1 MGFAHYSTAGKSG
14 QQAGTVFLAA
24 PYRYGVFTSGACR
37 ETRDCSFRNLET
49 PLRSISKSLQFADS
63 QSGKPTACVQPP
75 MLVASIPIQGVT
87 VRYFPPCQD
96 ILLQA
101 KCCLH
106 NPGRT
111 GKPRICSLRGLS
123 TPLRYIFNPLQVA
136 ESRERNAL
144 PALQG
149 QSPKYV
155 LSKGEDA
162 PHAQCFPPSQPSPAV
177 SAALPSPSIPTAA
190 SSPLSLCPASRTQ
203 PQLPTAVRTVP
214 GFAVHRPAAP
224 QAEDC
229 RLRRQSSAAAS
240 SLTAHSPPYTAAYI
254 V

>member
-1 MGFAHYSTAGKSG
+1 
-14 QQAGTVFLAA
+14 
-24 PYRYGVFTSGACR
+24 
-37 ETRDCSFRNLET
+37 
-49 PLRSISKSLQFADS
+49 
-63 QSGKPTACVQPP
+63 

-87 VRYFPPCQD
+87 VRHFPSCQD

-123 TPLRYIFNPLQVA
+123 IPLRSIFKLLQVA

-149 QSPKYV
+149 QSPKRV

-162 PHAQCFPPSQPSPAV
+162 PPAQCFPPSHPSPAV
-177 SAALPSPSIPTAA
+177 STARPSPSIAHRSILPAA
-190 SSPLSLCPASRTQ
+190 DVSVFAGPNRGSPRPSGQCPA
-203 PQLPTAVRTVP
+203 LPFTDLPHRKQKIAVS
-214 GFAVHRPAAP
+214 AVNPLP
-224 QAEDC
+224 
-229 RLRRQSSAAAS
+229 AAS